1 VGRHKKSN
9 PAYRDS
15 RPRNRCDRDY
25 YHHSALGVGVDEIT
39 RARLIICSA
48 MTYSVTVAF
57 LLGGSV
63 HPRSNLRR
71 PKGKPIGQVIE
82 PLFCPRGEFLRR
94 HCRWSSHLNKHSL
107 QLSPTTALSGIG
119 GRETNY
125 SRLKP
130 KRARHAEQSQPK
142 GYLPETRRSM

>member
-1 VGRHKKSN
+1 ANSATDVIVVACALNEPQSR
-9 PAYRDS
+9 RD
-15 RPRNRCDRDY
+15 RPSHC
-25 YHHSALGVGVDEIT
+25 
-39 RARLIICSA
+39 RLEKVL
-48 MTYSVTVAF
+48 TPSVRRTW
-57 LLGGSV
+57 GSV

-82 PLFCPRGEFLRR
+82 PLFCPRGEFLRT
-94 HCRWSSHLNKHSL
+94 HCRWSSRLNKHRL
-107 QLSPTTALSGIG
+107 QLPPTTALSGIG
-119 GRETNY
+119 GQETNLR